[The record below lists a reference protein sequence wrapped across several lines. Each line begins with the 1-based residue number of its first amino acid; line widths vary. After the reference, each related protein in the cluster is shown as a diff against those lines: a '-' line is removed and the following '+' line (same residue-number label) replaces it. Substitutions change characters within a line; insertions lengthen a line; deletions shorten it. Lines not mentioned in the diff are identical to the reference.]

1 MALVTEHRV
10 PMRASKYYGRVLLAL
25 AAASCC
31 MAQDA
36 GTGTGQVPASQQPAA
51 PHPSSSQTKKSTHH
65 VQVPVDDAQ
74 PEELTQAESAIEK
87 HDYATAE
94 PLLRKLVA
102 RDAGSYVAWFDLG
115 FVENELGHVD
125 DSIAAYRKSV
135 AAKPDVF
142 ESNLNLGVQLA
153 KSGSPDAEQFL
164 RAATR
169 LKPTSNV
176 EEGQY
181 RAWIALA
188 QTITK
193 AKPEEALA
201 AYRRAAKLQP
211 KEIETHL
218 AAGHILEEENKFAD
232 SEQEY
237 KQALAID
244 SKSYDAVIGLANI
257 YMRGHRFP
265 EAEDYLRKLLVDQP
279 NSAPVHIQLGRVLAA
294 EDKNDAAIAELQTG
308 VKLAPGEE
316 TALRELADLYATA
329 KKNDQ
334 AEAVYR
340 QLLAAHPNDAELHD
354 GLGKALMFQKKSTD
368 AQQEFFTAI
377 KLRPDFGNAY
387 YDLAFTANDNK
398 EYPLVI
404 RSLDL
409 RAKMLPETPM
419 TYFLR
424 ASAYDHLR
432 DFKNAA
438 ANFHLFLKVAGG
450 KYPDQEWQATHRL
463 IAIEPNKH

>member
-1 MALVTEHRV
+1 
-10 PMRASKYYGRVLLAL
+10 VLLAL

-36 GTGTGQVPASQQPAA
+36 GTPAGQAAASQKPAA
-51 PHPSSSQTKKSTHH
+51 PHFSSSQTKKSTHH
-65 VQVPVDDAQ
+65 VQVPVDDSQ

-102 RDAGSYVAWFDLG
+102 RDAGTYVAWFDLG
-115 FVENELGHVD
+115 FVENELGHVE

-135 AAKPDVF
+135 AAKPEVF

-188 QTITK
+188 QTTAK

-201 AYRRAAKLQP
+201 AYRQAAELQP
-211 KEIETHL
+211 KEIEPHL

-237 KQALAID
+237 KQALVID
-244 SKSYDAVIGLANI
+244 SKSSDAVIGLANI
-257 YMRGHRFP
+257 YLRGHRFP

-294 EDKNDAAIAELQTG
+294 EDKNDAAISELQAG

-316 TALRELADLYATA
+316 SAQRELADLYATA

-354 GLGKALMFQKKSTD
+354 GLGKALMFQKKSAD
-368 AQQEFFTAI
+368 AQREFFTTI
-377 KLRPDFGNAY
+377 KLKPDFGNAY
-387 YDLAFTANDNK
+387 YDLAFAANDNK

>member
-1 MALVTEHRV
+1 
-10 PMRASKYYGRVLLAL
+10 
-25 AAASCC
+25 

-36 GTGTGQVPASQQPAA
+36 GTAAGQAPVSEQPAA
-51 PHPSSSQTKKSTHH
+51 SSHNTSTHSSSSQTRKSTHH
-65 VQVPVDDAQ
+65 VQVPVDNSQ

-102 RDAGSYVAWFDLG
+102 RDAGNYVAWFDLG
-115 FVENELGHVD
+115 FVENELGQMD
-125 DSIAAYRKSV
+125 GSIAAYRKSV
-135 AAKPDVF
+135 AGKADVF

-153 KSGSPDAEQFL
+153 KSGNPDAEQFL
-164 RAATR
+164 RAATQ

-188 QTITK
+188 QAITK

-201 AYRRAAKLQP
+201 AYRQATELQP
-211 KEIETHL
+211 KEIEPHL
-218 AAGHILEEENKFAD
+218 AAGHIFEEENKFAD

-244 SKSYDAVIGLANI
+244 SRSSDAVIGLANI
-257 YMRGHRFP
+257 YMRGRRFP
-265 EAEDYLRKLLVDQP
+265 EAEDYLRKLLADHAE
-279 NSAPVHIQLGRVLAA
+279 SAPVHIQLGRVLAA

-316 TALRELADLYATA
+316 TAQRELAELYAST
-329 KKNDQ
+329 KNNDQ

-340 QLLAAHPNDAELHD
+340 ELLAAHPNDAELHD
-354 GLGKALMFQKKSTD
+354 GLGKALMFQKKSAD
-368 AQQEFFTAI
+368 AQREFFSAI
-377 KLRPDFGNAY
+377 KLKPDFGNAY
-387 YDLAFTANDNK
+387 YDLAFAANDHK